1 MSAAA
6 GKWLTWGILGTG
18 GIARTFAAG
27 IAASESGT
35 LIAVGSRA
43 QETVDRFADTYD
55 VERRY
60 ASYEALLA
68 DPDVQA
74 VYISLPNHLHAEWTI
89 TCAQAGKHILCEKPL
104 TTNYAEAMMVVE
116 EVRRCDVFLM
126 EAFMYRCHPQTAR
139 LKQLLDEGVI
149 GEVRLI
155 QSAFSYNM
163 GPRYENIRL
172 SNPAAGGGIMDVGC
186 YTTSM
191 ARLIAGAEPVDV
203 TGVAHIG
210 AISRVDERAVGG
222 LRFPSGIVASLVC
235 GTQVHVDGDLRIWG
249 SDGSIQVPNPWF
261 PGRGANRILIHKD
274 GEAKPREILAEG
286 PGELYAIEAD
296 TVARHI
302 AERQAPSPCMTW
314 ADSLGNM
321 KTLDAWRRAV
331 GLTFDVEKPEAL
343 RRPAPPRRADA
354 PMTYGRIPGVDKPV
368 ARLVMGSIVLTSRD
382 LPFTC
387 AMLDYYVSLGGNAVD
402 TAYHYGEKI
411 ESAIGQWMQLRG

>member
-89 TCAQAGKHILCEKPL
+89 KCAQAGKHILCEKPL
-104 TTNYAEAMMVVE
+104 TTNYAAAMTVVE

-155 QSAFSYNM
+155 ESAFSYNM

-235 GTQVHVDGDLRIWG
+235 GTQVHVDGDLR
-249 SDGSIQVPNPWF
+249 
-261 PGRGANRILIHKD
+261 GRGVWTLVPRDGKVHVRFDWHVFADRTLLRYLTPLLRPLFRWNQSTAAN
-274 GEAKPREILAEG
+274 
-286 PGELYAIEAD
+286 
-296 TVARHI
+296 
-302 AERQAPSPCMTW
+302 
-314 ADSLGNM
+314 
-321 KTLDAWRRAV
+321 
-331 GLTFDVEKPEAL
+331 TF
-343 RRPAPPRRADA
+343 
-354 PMTYGRIPGVDKPV
+354 
-368 ARLVMGSIVLTSRD
+368 STS
-382 LPFTC
+382 
-387 AMLDYYVSLGGNAVD
+387 
-402 TAYHYGEKI
+402 
-411 ESAIGQWMQLRG
+411 